1 MNSGKVE
8 SGWNLQND
16 VRSIS
21 HFFTNEVIPDI
32 DRFGVLVVH
41 SVASQI
47 NGILV
52 VLKDWVDS
60 FSIPNCSQHL
70 FHKHKFINVVAKC
83 IIIFYC
89 C

>member
-16 VRSIS
+16 VRFNC

-41 SVASQI
+41 RVASQI
-47 NGILV
+47 NGTLV
-52 VLKDWVDS
+52 VFKDWVG
-60 FSIPNCSQHL
+60 
-70 FHKHKFINVVAKC
+70 FILNTLL
-83 IIIFYC
+83 
-89 C
+89 